1 MIVGEAARKE
11 ALELSLN
18 WLVESIDKN
27 TGGSRANYSML
38 FNGLRGWSGPYPET
52 TGYIIP
58 TFLNAAQEF
67 PDTRELTEKAYRMG
81 EWLLSIQFEDG
92 AFPGN
97 IYYPNKTL
105 ERSIFNTSQII
116 LGLTSLHDHVK
127 DNRYLESAARAASWL
142 VSNQELDGTWK
153 RYNYVPDFSPSYYSR
168 VAWPILKVYTRT
180 HDDKFKEA
188 ALNNLL
194 SIKARQLPNGFIDG
208 AGFKPGSYVFL
219 HTLAYTIR
227 GFIESSFILKDEELW
242 STGYSFAEKVMRK
255 FEVQKKLH
263 GAYYSNFKG
272 VSWYQCLTGNVQMAI
287 IWLKIF
293 QKTGDARFLN
303 AASKAIDSVTKHQIA
318 KTLNRNLKGAVA
330 GSVPIYGRYMAFR
343 YPNWAVKFLTDAII
357 LEHQILKKL

>member
-18 WLVESIDKN
+18 WLVKSIDKN
-27 TGGSRANYSML
+27 TGGSRANYSIL

-58 TFLNAAQEF
+58 TFLSATQEF
-67 PDTRELTEKAYRMG
+67 PEYSALKEKAHRMG

-97 IYYPNKTL
+97 IYYSNKTL
-105 ERSIFNTSQII
+105 EKSIFNTGQII
-116 LGLTSLHDHVK
+116 LGLTSLFDHEQ
-127 DNRYLESAARAASWL
+127 DIRYLESATRAASWL
-142 VSNQELDGTWK
+142 IANQEIDGTWK
-153 RYNYVPDFSPSYYSR
+153 RFNYVADFSPSYYTR
-168 VAWPILKVYTRT
+168 VAWPILKVYSRT

-188 ALNNLL
+188 AINNLL
-194 SIKARQLPNGFIDG
+194 NIKTRQLPNGFIDG

-227 GFIESSFILKDEELW
+227 GFLESSFILKDEELW
-242 STGYSFAEKVMRK
+242 NVGYLFAEKVMRQ

-263 GAYYSNFKG
+263 GAYYSSFKG

-303 AASKAIDSVTKHQIA
+303 SAIKAIDIVTKYQI
-318 KTLNRNLKGAVA
+318 KSSLNSNLKGAVA

-343 YPNWAVKFLTDAII
+343 YPNWAVKFLTDALI
-357 LEHQILKKL
+357 LENQILKKL

>member
-1 MIVGEAARKE
+1 MIVGEIARKE
-11 ALELSLN
+11 ALELSLD
-18 WLVESIDKN
+18 WLVKSIDPK
-27 TGGSRANYSML
+27 TGGSRANYSLL
-38 FNGLRGWSGPYPET
+38 FNGPRGWSGPYPET

-58 TFLNAAQEF
+58 TLLNVTQEF
-67 PDTRELTEKAYRMG
+67 QEYNALKEKAYRMG

-97 IYYPNKTL
+97 IYYPDKTL
-105 ERSIFNTSQII
+105 ERSIFNTGQII
-116 LGLTSLHDHVK
+116 LGLTSLYDYLK
-127 DNRYLESAARAASWL
+127 DNRYLESAARAATWL
-142 VSNQELDGTWK
+142 VSNQEPDGTWK
-153 RYNYVPDFSPSYYSR
+153 RFNYVADFSPSYYSR
-168 VAWPILKVYTRT
+168 VAWPILKVYSRT
-180 HDDKFKEA
+180 HDEKFKEA
-188 ALNNLL
+188 ACKNLL
-194 SIKARQLPNGFIDG
+194 NIKARQLPNGFIDG

-227 GFIESSFILKDEELW
+227 GFIESSFILNDDELW
-242 STGYSFAEKVMRK
+242 STGYVFAEKVMRQ

-263 GAYYSNFKG
+263 GAYYSSFKG

-287 IWLKIF
+287 IWLKTF

-303 AASKAIDSVTKHQIA
+303 AASKAIDSVTEHQI
-318 KTLNRNLKGAVA
+318 KTTLNPNLTGAVA